1 MIPKRY
7 ATAILSTVALLLAF
21 ALPACL
27 ISACSSEKKSTREV
41 SLWRTNE
48 GRAINISFYELVL
61 GATCAQL
68 DPSVDYPDE
77 ALRAI
82 ALATES
88 KLLYLCGKCT
98 LASEHSVDFCD
109 SPSDGTEY
117 LSKDEFAALWDADAA
132 NALWERVRPIASS
145 VMGMAVCYDGEI
157 ALALTH
163 EASYLLT
170 EDALAV
176 CGRDFPYLRSVRS
189 YEDKVED
196 EVRVGIDV
204 AAALIK
210 GRYDVET
217 DEISVTSR
225 LGSGRVGKVSVGQV
239 ELSGREFA
247 LLMGLPSADFTV
259 EQVGNEYIFRTQGRG
274 NGLGLSRMGA
284 VALARQG
291 QDADAIIE
299 AYFSGAYIAGVDID
313 AVLTLAQ
320 AKRGGA

>member
-7 ATAILSTVALLLAF
+7 TTAFLSIVALLLAF

-27 ISACSSEKKSTREV
+27 TAACSRGKETVREV
-41 SLWRTNE
+41 SLWREGE
-48 GRAINISFYELVL
+48 GRAVNISLHELVL

-68 DPSVDYPDE
+68 DPTVDYPDE

-82 ALATES
+82 ALSTES
-88 KLLYLCGKCT
+88 KLLYLCGKCA
-98 LASEHSVDFCD
+98 LAAEHSVDFCD

-117 LSKDEFAALWDADAA
+117 LSKAEYL
-132 NALWERVRPIASS
+132 ALWETSAAEELWERTRAVVSS
-145 VMGMAVCYDGEI
+145 VMGMAVCYEGEI
-157 ALALTH
+157 ALALSH

-196 EVRVGIDV
+196 EVRVDADV

-210 GRYDVET
+210 GRYGVEA
-217 DEISVTSR
+217 DGIAVTSR
-225 LGSGRVGKVSVGQV
+225 LSSGRVGNLSVGDI
-239 ELSGREFA
+239 ELSGVEFA
-247 LLMGLPSADFTV
+247 ALMGLPSADFSV
-259 EQVGNEYIFRTQGRG
+259 ERVGDEYIFRTLGRG

-284 VALARQG
+284 VALAKQG
-291 QDADAIIE
+291 QEAEAIIE
-299 AYFSGAYIAGVDID
+299 AYFSGAYISAVDID
-313 AVLTLAQ
+313 AILSRSQ
-320 AKRGGA
+320 GS